1 MARPGTGG
9 SREQSAW
16 NLWNFHRGG
25 RTRGDQAAGV
35 GEDDISGRVDKVAD
49 GRDGSSPGRRS
60 VLIGNPG
67 YTYTWRGEAS
77 PRRRTRLIASGEGPS
92 VPAGRSVSWLRQC
105 GALLLI
111 FGATWTLP
119 QARLCGVTFTGD
131 RLLGLVAVGVL
142 IVLALS
148 RRLRWTGVHAALG
161 IFLATQVF
169 TSILNMK
176 ERPQGLKFSAIYLAG
191 FACFALAAE
200 CSRRQADRRLSVRGW
215 IVVGGIVSVVGT
227 LATVM
232 AQRSQKRLWGSNLAD
247 WLASPD
253 GGQTLVFAAQGTF
266 SEHNLFSSFL
276 LVSFALGLW
285 LWCRDRGRRRL
296 WVIASIGAIV
306 FGLVF
311 GLTRAAWL
319 SSAAMVVFWWRTKRP
334 GWPRLA
340 MVGLLFAAAFS
351 LQAALIGSSPLVF
364 RVLRPVLQAED
375 YNLRGRALA
384 NSATLASW
392 RKRPLLGY
400 GAGSVNDLLVV
411 LQDGT
416 RSPKPW
422 TANLVLFVLH
432 DSGLLGL
439 DTLVALLTVLGFKGW
454 RAVRRGT
461 GTEMPPVSVPLLA
474 SGAALLFAY
483 QFTHALWLMYP
494 YVYLGLLTSA
504 IDDRAA
510 DA

>member
-1 MARPGTGG
+1 
-9 SREQSAW
+9 
-16 NLWNFHRGG
+16 
-25 RTRGDQAAGV
+25 
-35 GEDDISGRVDKVAD
+35 
-49 GRDGSSPGRRS
+49 
-60 VLIGNPG
+60 
-67 YTYTWRGEAS
+67 
-77 PRRRTRLIASGEGPS
+77 
-92 VPAGRSVSWLRQC
+92 
-105 GALLLI
+105 LI

-119 QARLCGVTFTGD
+119 QARFYGVTFTGD
-131 RLLGLVAVGVL
+131 RLLGLVAVGALV
-142 IVLALS
+142 VLALS
-148 RRLRWTGVHAALG
+148 RRLRWTGVHVALAV
-161 IFLATQVF
+161 FLATQVF

-176 ERPQGLKFSAIYLAG
+176 ERPQGLKFSAIYVLG

-200 CSRRQADRRLSVRGW
+200 CSRRQADRRLSVGGW
-215 IVVGGIVSVVGT
+215 IVVGGIVSAVGT

-232 AQRSQKRLWGSNLAD
+232 SQRSQKLLWGSNLAE

-253 GGQTLVFAAQGTF
+253 GGWTGVFAARGPF
-266 SEHNLFSSFL
+266 NEHNLFSSFL

-311 GLTRAAWL
+311 GLTRAVWI
-319 SSAAMVVFWWRTKRP
+319 SSAAMVVLWWLTERP

-340 MVGLLFAAAFS
+340 TIGLLFAVALS
-351 LQAALIGSSPLVF
+351 LQAAVIGSPPLVF
-364 RVLRPVLQAED
+364 RVVRPVLRAED
-375 YNLRGRALA
+375 VNLRGRALI
-384 NSATLASW
+384 NWATLASW
-392 RKRPLLGY
+392 QKRPLLGY
-400 GAGSVNDLLVV
+400 GAGSTNDLLVV
-411 LQDGT
+411 LPNGT
-416 RSPKPW
+416 LLPKPW

-439 DTLVALLTVLGFKGW
+439 GALAALLTVLGFKGW
-454 RAVRRGT
+454 RAARRGA
-461 GTEMPPVSVPLLA
+461 GIAMPPVSVPLLA

>member
-1 MARPGTGG
+1 M
-9 SREQSAW
+9 
-16 NLWNFHRGG
+16 
-25 RTRGDQAAGV
+25 
-35 GEDDISGRVDKVAD
+35 
-49 GRDGSSPGRRS
+49 
-60 VLIGNPG
+60 
-67 YTYTWRGEAS
+67 
-77 PRRRTRLIASGEGPS
+77 
-92 VPAGRSVSWLRQC
+92 
-105 GALLLI
+105 I

-119 QARLCGVTFTGD
+119 QAGFYGVTFTGD
-131 RLLGLVAVGVL
+131 RLLGLVAVGALV
-142 IVLALS
+142 VLAIR

-161 IFLATQVF
+161 VFLATQVF
-169 TSILNMK
+169 TSILNVK
-176 ERPQGLKFSAIYLAG
+176 ERPQGLKFSAIYLLG

-200 CSRRQADRRLSVRGW
+200 CSRRQADRRLSVGGW
-215 IVVGGIVSVVGT
+215 IVAGGIVSAVGT

-232 AQRSQKRLWGSNLAD
+232 SQRSQKLLWGSNLAER
-247 WLASPD
+247 LTSPD
-253 GGQTLVFAAQGTF
+253 GGRIGVFAAQGTF

-276 LVSFALGLW
+276 LVSFPLGLW

-306 FGLVF
+306 FGLAF

-319 SSAAMVVFWWRTKRP
+319 SSAAIVVLWWRTKRP

-340 MVGLLFAAAFS
+340 TIGLLFAVAFS
-351 LQAALIGSSPLVF
+351 LQAAVIGSSPLVF
-364 RVLRPVLQAED
+364 RVLTPVLRAED
-375 YNLRGRALA
+375 VNLRGRALI
-384 NSATLASW
+384 NWATLVSW
-392 RKRPLLGY
+392 QKRPLLGY
-400 GAGSVNDLLVV
+400 GAGSANDLLVV
-411 LQDGT
+411 LPDGT
-416 RSPKPW
+416 RLPKPW

-439 DTLVALLTVLGFKGW
+439 GALAALLTVLGFKGW
-454 RAVRRGT
+454 RAARRGA
-461 GTEMPPVSVPLLA
+461 GIEMPPDSVPLLV

>member
-1 MARPGTGG
+1 
-9 SREQSAW
+9 
-16 NLWNFHRGG
+16 
-25 RTRGDQAAGV
+25 
-35 GEDDISGRVDKVAD
+35 
-49 GRDGSSPGRRS
+49 
-60 VLIGNPG
+60 
-67 YTYTWRGEAS
+67 
-77 PRRRTRLIASGEGPS
+77 
-92 VPAGRSVSWLRQC
+92 
-105 GALLLI
+105 LI

-119 QARLCGVTFTGD
+119 QARFYGVTFTGD
-131 RLLGLVAVGVL
+131 RLLGLVAVGALVA
-142 IVLALS
+142 LALR
-148 RRLRWTGVHAALG
+148 RRLRWTGVHVALG
-161 IFLATQVF
+161 VFLATQVF

-176 ERPQGLKFSAIYLAG
+176 ERPQGLKFSAIYLLG

-200 CSRRQADRRLSVRGW
+200 CTRRQADRRLSVGGW
-215 IVVGGIVSVVGT
+215 IVLGGIVSAVGT

-232 AQRSQKRLWGSNLAD
+232 SQRSQKLLWGSNLAEE
-247 WLASPD
+247 LASPD
-253 GGQTLVFAAQGTF
+253 GGRIWVFAARGTF

-319 SSAAMVVFWWRTKRP
+319 SSAAMVVVWWRTKRP

-340 MVGLLFAAAFS
+340 TIGLLFAVAFS
-351 LQAALIGSSPLVF
+351 LQAAVIGSSPLVF
-364 RVLRPVLQAED
+364 RVLRPVLRAED
-375 YNLRGRALA
+375 FNLRGRALV
-384 NSATLASW
+384 NWATLASW
-392 RKRPLLGY
+392 QKRPLLGY
-400 GAGSVNDLLVV
+400 GAGSANDLLVA

-416 RSPKPW
+416 LSPKPW
-422 TANLVLFVLH
+422 TANLVLFVLN

-439 DTLVALLTVLGFKGW
+439 GALAAFLTVLGFKGW
-454 RAVRRGT
+454 RAARRGA
-461 GTEMPPVSVPLLA
+461 GIKMPPVSLPLLA

>member
-1 MARPGTGG
+1 M
-9 SREQSAW
+9 
-16 NLWNFHRGG
+16 
-25 RTRGDQAAGV
+25 
-35 GEDDISGRVDKVAD
+35 
-49 GRDGSSPGRRS
+49 
-60 VLIGNPG
+60 
-67 YTYTWRGEAS
+67 
-77 PRRRTRLIASGEGPS
+77 
-92 VPAGRSVSWLRQC
+92 
-105 GALLLI
+105 I

-119 QARLCGVTFTGD
+119 QARFYGVTFTGD
-131 RLLGLVAVGVL
+131 RLLGLVAVGALV
-142 IVLALS
+142 VLALS
-148 RRLRWTGVHAALG
+148 RRLRWTGVHVALG
-161 IFLATQVF
+161 GFLATQVF

-176 ERPQGLKFSAIYLAG
+176 ERPQGLKFSAIYLLG

-200 CSRRQADRRLSVRGW
+200 CTRRQADRRLSVAGW
-215 IVVGGIVSVVGT
+215 IVVGGIVSAVGT

-232 AQRSQKRLWGSNLAD
+232 AQCSQKRFWGSNVAEL
-247 WLASPD
+247 LASPD
-253 GGQTLVFAAQGTF
+253 GGRTWVFAARGPF

-319 SSAAMVVFWWRTKRP
+319 SSAAMVVLWWRTKRP

-340 MVGLLFAAAFS
+340 TIGLLFAVAFS
-351 LQAALIGSSPLVF
+351 LQAAVIGRSPGVIGSSPGVIGGSPLVF
-364 RVLRPVLQAED
+364 RVVRPVLQAED
-375 YNLRGRALA
+375 LNLRGRALI
-384 NSATLASW
+384 NWATLASW
-392 RKRPLLGY
+392 QKRPLLGY
-400 GAGSVNDLLVV
+400 GAGSANDLLVV
-411 LQDGT
+411 LPNGT
-416 RSPKPW
+416 LLPKPW
-422 TANLVLFVLH
+422 TGNLVLFVLH

-439 DTLVALLTVLGFKGW
+439 GALAALLTVLGFKGW
-454 RAVRRGT
+454 RAARRGA
-461 GTEMPPVSVPLLA
+461 GIEMPLVSVPLLA

-504 IDDRAA
+504 IDERAA

>member
-1 MARPGTGG
+1 
-9 SREQSAW
+9 
-16 NLWNFHRGG
+16 
-25 RTRGDQAAGV
+25 
-35 GEDDISGRVDKVAD
+35 
-49 GRDGSSPGRRS
+49 
-60 VLIGNPG
+60 
-67 YTYTWRGEAS
+67 
-77 PRRRTRLIASGEGPS
+77 
-92 VPAGRSVSWLRQC
+92 
-105 GALLLI
+105 LI

-119 QARLCGVTFTGD
+119 QARFYGVTFTGD
-131 RLLGLVAVGVL
+131 RLLGLVAVGALV
-142 IVLALS
+142 VLALS
-148 RRLRWTGVHAALG
+148 RRLRWTGVHVALG
-161 IFLATQVF
+161 VFLATQLF

-176 ERPQGLKFSAIYLAG
+176 ERPQGLKFSAIYLLG

-200 CSRRQADRRLSVRGW
+200 CSRRQADRRLSVGGW
-215 IVVGGIVSVVGT
+215 IVVGGIVSAVGT

-232 AQRSQKRLWGSNLAD
+232 SQPSQQRLWGSHFAELLVSA
-247 WLASPD
+247 D
-253 GGQTLVFAAQGTF
+253 GGRTWVFAARGTF

-285 LWCRDRGRRRL
+285 LWGRDRGRRRL

-319 SSAAMVVFWWRTKRP
+319 ASAAMVVLWWRTKRP

-340 MVGLLFAAAFS
+340 TIGLLFAVAFS
-351 LQAALIGSSPLVF
+351 LQAALIASSPLVF
-364 RVLRPVLQAED
+364 RVLRPVLRAED
-375 YNLRGRALA
+375 LNLQGRATI
-384 NSATLASW
+384 NGATLASW
-392 RKRPLLGY
+392 QKRPLLGY
-400 GAGSVNDLLVV
+400 GAGSTNDLLVV
-411 LQDGT
+411 LPNGT
-416 RSPKPW
+416 RLPKPW

-439 DTLVALLTVLGFKGW
+439 AALAALLTVLGFKGW
-454 RAVRRGT
+454 RAARRGA
-461 GTEMPPVSVPLLA
+461 GIEMPPVSVPLLA